1 MTVLTYRGVGYNKE
15 ERQAT
20 IWQQML
26 EKSMRIF
33 KYRNHLYAGKTVR

>member
-1 MTVLTYRGVGYNKE
+1 MTVLVYRGVGYDKE

-20 IWQQML
+20 LWQKML

-33 KYRNHLYAGKTVR
+33 KYRNHFYTGKSVR